1 MNVTYVDIE
10 RLVEAEWNANR
21 VSPGRLAKIRRSIE
35 QFGLV
40 ENFVARPHPGQPD
53 CFEVL
58 SGNHRLR
65 ILKDL
70 GYQQAPVVVVEYDDA
85 KARLLAQTLNR
96 TRGVDDPK
104 KYAQLLETVLAD
116 FAVEEVTALLPETE
130 ATIDAVLREFGTPG
144 ADRSAA
150 ESVAEPPAEP
160 DSKPGEVYQL
170 GPHRLACGDAT
181 DPELMAE
188 LLGGEVPR
196 LLVTD
201 PPYGVR
207 VDHGWRDGVRQPAGS
222 ARAGEILNDDRADWA
237 EVYRLIE
244 APVAYVWHSALHAHV
259 VRNGLVAA
267 GFEPRQQI
275 VWTKQVHALGRGHY
289 QWAHECAFCCVR
301 PGQSANW
308 QGGRKQTTVWEAASP
323 IMPFGNRE
331 GEDAVTAHPTQK
343 PLDLFKRPILNHT
356 TTGELIVDPFAG
368 SGTALIAAAQTGRRC
383 LTGELDPRWCDV
395 IRSRYHQLQTQTEG
409 V

>member
-1 MNVTYVDIE
+1 MDTIQIDIE

-21 VSPGRLAKIRRSIE
+21 VPPGRLEKIRRSILE
-35 QFGLV
+35 FGLV
-40 ENFVARPHPGQPD
+40 ENLVARPHPEQPD

-65 ILKDL
+65 LLKEL
-70 GYQQAPVVVVEYDDA
+70 GHEQLPVVVVDLDDA
-85 KARLLAQTLNR
+85 RARLLAQTLNR

-104 KYAQLLETVLAD
+104 AYAQLLETVLAEL
-116 FAVEEVTALLPETE
+116 AVEQVTGLLPETE
-130 ATIDAVLREFGTPG
+130 ATIDAILRDFG
-144 ADRSAA
+144 SSEHNEAA
-150 ESVAEPPAEP
+150 EAAAEEPPGEP
-160 DSKPGEVYQL
+160 QSKLGEVYEL

-181 DPELMAE
+181 DPQLIAE

-259 VRNGLVAA
+259 VRDGLVAA

-289 QWAHECAFCCVR
+289 QWAHECAFYCVR
-301 PGQSANW
+301 VGQSASW

-356 TTGELIVDPFAG
+356 TAGELIVDPFAG

-383 LTGELDPRWCDV
+383 VAVELDPRWCDV
-395 IRSRYHQLQTQTEG
+395 IRNRYAQLQTEG